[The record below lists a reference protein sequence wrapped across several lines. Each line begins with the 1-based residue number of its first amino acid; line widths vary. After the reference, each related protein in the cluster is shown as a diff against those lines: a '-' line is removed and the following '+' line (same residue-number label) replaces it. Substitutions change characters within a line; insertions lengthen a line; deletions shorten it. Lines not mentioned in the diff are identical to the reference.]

1 MHWTDAGRAGYGSA
15 MKPPAANANRLAL
28 DRTVMAS
35 ERTLM
40 AWVRTSI
47 SLIGFGFTIFKFLEG
62 LAGERDFVPTREPR
76 AVGLILIGM
85 GLVAMVF
92 AIVQH
97 VMFMRRLGERPRP
110 LALVFPALLW
120 LLGAAAF
127 VNVLVG

>member
-1 MHWTDAGRAGYGSA
+1 
-15 MKPPAANANRLAL
+15 MKPEAADATRLAL
-28 DRTVMAS
+28 ARTVMAS

-47 SLIGFGFTIFKFLEG
+47 SLIGFGFTLFKFLQG
-62 LAGERDFVPTREPR
+62 LAGERAFVPTREPR

-85 GLVAMVF
+85 GLIAMFF

-97 VMFMRRLGERPRP
+97 GQFMRQLGERPRP
-110 LALVFPALLW
+110 LALVFTALLW
-120 LLGAAAF
+120 VLGAAAF

>member
-1 MHWTDAGRAGYGSA
+1 
-15 MKPPAANANRLAL
+15 MKPPAANATRLAL

-47 SLIGFGFTIFKFLEG
+47 SLMGFGFTIYKFLEG
-62 LAGERDFVPTREPR
+62 FSAQRGGAPGREPR
-76 AVGLILIGM
+76 TVGLILIGM
-85 GLVAMVF
+85 GLIAMLF
-92 AIVQH
+92 AILQH
-97 VMFMRRLGERPRP
+97 GRFMHQIGERLRP
-110 LALVFPALLW
+110 FPLLFTTLLW